1 MFWFRNTVIFMG
13 ACMHLH
19 LQTTTVD
26 QALHQTKARFKPI
39 YSLHVL
45 ERPVEKIGNLW
56 RL

>member
-1 MFWFRNTVIFMG
+1 MG

>member
-1 MFWFRNTVIFMG
+1 
-13 ACMHLH
+13 MHLH

-26 QALHQTKARFKPI
+26 QALHQTRFKPI
-39 YSLHVL
+39 YSLHLL